1 LGEKNRFWT
10 CGVFLY
16 HPLRRRGLWCSN
28 NWEADTAA
36 DACGS
41 RSLSWWCEDWRA
53 VGLGWW
59 VAGVGSDVVQGPVQN
74 VRRID
79 SVCWH
84 EVLPAAHNIL
94 ECVVGA
100 GDDFMQSVVLWIQ
113 GAAYGVLL

>member
-1 LGEKNRFWT
+1 M
-10 CGVFLY
+10 FLH
-16 HPLRRRGLWCSN
+16 HPLQRKVLRCSN
-28 NWEADTAA
+28 DRESDTAA

-41 RSLSWWCEDWRA
+41 RSLSCWCEDWCA

-59 VAGVGSDVVQGPVQN
+59 VADVGSDVVPGPVQN

-84 EVLPAAHNIL
+84 EVLPAAYDNL
-94 ECVVGA
+94 ECVVSA
-100 GDDFMQSVVLWIQ
+100 GDDFIQSIVLWIQ